1 MSTEMFPGIGRF
13 LSRYGLFSSVMI
25 ETTMDHSVVFPIYAR
40 LDDGQ
45 VIRIESFQKILYHL
59 EAIDIENDEYQFWDA
74 NGRSL
79 KILIEKNA
87 VSGFQNADNRL
98 SFQQA
103 VEMYAEHLGVP
114 INTSGTPHEVWAK
127 VQKAEQS
134 VPQRRSFLA
143 RLFGR

>member
-1 MSTEMFPGIGRF
+1 
-13 LSRYGLFSSVMI
+13 MI
-25 ETTMDHSVVFPIYAR
+25 ETTMDHSVVFPIYVC

-74 NGRSL
+74 NGLGL

-87 VSGFQNADNRL
+87 VSGFQKADNRL

-103 VEMYAEHLGVP
+103 VEMYAEQLGVP
-114 INTSGTPHEVWAK
+114 IDTGGTPDEVWAK
-127 VQKAEQS
+127 IQ
-134 VPQRRSFLA
+134 
-143 RLFGR
+143 

>member
-1 MSTEMFPGIGRF
+1 
-13 LSRYGLFSSVMI
+13 
-25 ETTMDHSVVFPIYAR
+25 MDHNVVFPLYAC

-59 EAIDIENDEYQFWDA
+59 EAIDIDNDEYQFWDA

-98 SFQQA
+98 SFQHA
-103 VEMYAEHLGVP
+103 VEVYAGQLGVP
-114 INTSGTPHEVWAK
+114 IDTSGTPDEVWAR
-127 VQKAEQS
+127 VQKALQS
-134 VPQRRSFLA
+134 VPQPRSFLA
-143 RLFGR
+143 RFFGRF

>member
-1 MSTEMFPGIGRF
+1 
-13 LSRYGLFSSVMI
+13 MI
-25 ETTMDHSVVFPIYAR
+25 ETTMDHSVVFPIFVR

-59 EAIDIENDEYQFWDA
+59 EAIDIKNDEYQFWDA

-87 VSGFQNADNRL
+87 VSRFQNADNRF

-103 VEMYAEHLGVP
+103 IEMYTEQLGVP
-114 INTSGTPHEVWAK
+114 VDTSGSPDEVWAK

-134 VPQRRSFLA
+134 IPRRRGFLA